1 VGVLTRE
8 GLVLPERGIA
18 QGSVVSPILAN
29 IYLDD
34 FDEALL
40 ATDLKLV
47 GYDNDFLILGRK
59 QQHIVEARQ
68 QVAALMDAMGLR
80 LHPDKTQITSFD
92 QGFRFLGHA
101 FVGDLVVPVKRAALK
116 AEGRR

>member
-47 GYDNDFLILGRK
+47 RYDNDFLK
-59 QQHIVEARQ
+59 S
-68 QVAALMDAMGLR
+68 
-80 LHPDKTQITSFD
+80 T
-92 QGFRFLGHA
+92 
-101 FVGDLVVPVKRAALK
+101 
-116 AEGRR
+116 EGGPA